1 MRSEEEFE
9 KFISEELK
17 EYACRAEVPARCK
30 AEIDARIIA
39 AESDQKKGGI
49 KQMGNRA
56 VKKRLAAAVICCLL
70 IGTGVFAAGRISTI
84 VSHSSSEPSV
94 TEYEKIKELDPDR
107 PELPEDIREQINIE
121 IKYKG
126 YIERE
131 RRQVEA
137 FKKMENKRLPMD
149 IDYEKISG
157 IRIEARQKLN
167 DFKPESVGQASRIQG
182 VSPADISVLLVYLE
196 SRR

>member
-1 MRSEEEFE
+1 MEGLRYKIRSITSEIERLKKIKVGASKE
-9 KFISEELK
+9 ISDILISMGSTPLSTGASLEELIRRP
-17 EYACRAEVPARCK
+17 EL
-30 AEIDARIIA
+30 
-39 AESDQKKGGI
+39 S
-49 KQMGNRA
+49 
-56 VKKRLAAAVICCLL
+56 
-70 IGTGVFAAGRISTI
+70 
-84 VSHSSSEPSV
+84 
-94 TEYEKIKELDPDR
+94 YEKIKELDADR

-121 IKYKG
+121 IKYRG

-131 RRQVEA
+131 QRQVEA

-196 SRR
+196 GRRG